1 MQALSYTEAVHRLY
15 LQARKGTAAME
26 RHIRPYLEQ
35 RTAEEHRAAQR
46 RRFARN
52 QVLGLV
58 LLAACVL
65 VWWLMHS
72 NPRWIFP
79 PGWWRL

>member
-1 MQALSYTEAVHRLY
+1 
-15 LQARKGTAAME
+15 ME

-35 RTAEEHRAAQR
+35 KAAEEQRAAQTR
-46 RRFARN
+46 LFARN

-58 LLAACVL
+58 LLAVCVL
-65 VWWLMHS
+65 VWWLMHT

-79 PGWWRL
+79 AGWWRL